1 MKKKI
6 RLLALLLLA
15 AFVAGCGCGKTG
27 NPNESSSE
35 GSGISSEVE
44 SSTLEPSLEAI
55 VEHMMPKGDMANGAS
70 VFVKGDNTMIGV
82 LAEPFDKDYYA
93 IDARLKEMV
102 EEDLRQFNESY
113 QEEQE
118 SSASSSKDKNSS
130 SDALICEG
138 LGLLNGNAV
147 LSLGFTD
154 WNAYAEYMATEV
166 YEGTSVTV
174 KDLKKDD
181 VLEGSFVSADGSAA
195 ETEKIL
201 KETKKQKYH
210 IIQARG
216 EITIYLERPVV
227 YVSEGAEIMDEY
239 TVKISGK
246 NSVIITK

>member
-1 MKKKI
+1 MKKMI
-6 RLLALLLLA
+6 RLLSLLLLA
-15 AFVAGCGCGKTG
+15 ACVAGCGCGKTR
-27 NPNESSSE
+27 NPNESSAE
-35 GSGISSEVE
+35 GSGVSSESE
-44 SSTLEPSLEAI
+44 STTLEPSLEAI
-55 VEHMMPKGDMANGAS
+55 VEHMMPEGNMTSGVS

-102 EEDLRQFNESY
+102 EEDLKQFNESY
-113 QEEQE
+113 QEKLE
-118 SSASSSKDKNSS
+118 SSADSSKDGNSS
-130 SDALICEG
+130 KDALICEG

-154 WNAYAEYMATEV
+154 WNAYAEYMAAEV

-174 KDLKKDD
+174 NDLKKDA
-181 VLEGSFVSADGSAA
+181 VLEGSFVSVDGSEA

-227 YVSEGAEIMDEY
+227 YVSEGAELIDEY
-239 TVKISGK
+239 TVKASGK
-246 NSVIITK
+246 STVIITK

>member
-1 MKKKI
+1 MI
-6 RLLALLLLA
+6 RLLSLLLLA
-15 AFVAGCGCGKTG
+15 ACVAGCGCGKTG
-27 NPNESSSE
+27 NSNESSAE
-35 GSGISSEVE
+35 GSGNGSSSETE

-55 VEHMMPKGDMANGAS
+55 VEHMMPKGDMTSGAS

-102 EEDLRQFNESY
+102 EEDLKQFNESY
-113 QEEQE
+113 QEKQG
-118 SSASSSKDKNSS
+118 SSADSSKDKNSS
-130 SDALICEG
+130 KDALICEG

-166 YEGTSVTV
+166 YDGTSVTV

-181 VLEGSFVSADGSAA
+181 VLEGSFVSVDGSEA

-210 IIQARG
+210 IIQVKG
-216 EITIYLERPVV
+216 EIAIYLERPVV

-239 TVKISGK
+239 TVKVSGK
-246 NSVIITK
+246 SAVIITK